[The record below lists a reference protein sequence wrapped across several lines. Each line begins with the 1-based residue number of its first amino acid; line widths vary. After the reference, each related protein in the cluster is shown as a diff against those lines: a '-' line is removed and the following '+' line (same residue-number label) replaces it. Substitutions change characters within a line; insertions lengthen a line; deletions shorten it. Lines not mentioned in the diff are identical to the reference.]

1 MRKVFLFL
9 ALPFLFGLAI
19 VSSGCHELYY
29 GGHNYYGY
37 ENHDDYRGHY
47 KNKHRNYRHRDG
59 YRHGYR
65 DGYRYGHRY

>member
-9 ALPFLFGLAI
+9 ALPVLFGLAI
-19 VSSGCHELYY
+19 VGTGCHELY
-29 GGHNYYGY
+29 HSSHSNYGY

-47 KNKHRNYRHRDG
+47 KHKHRKYRDRDG

-65 DGYRYGHRY
+65 DGYRHGHRY